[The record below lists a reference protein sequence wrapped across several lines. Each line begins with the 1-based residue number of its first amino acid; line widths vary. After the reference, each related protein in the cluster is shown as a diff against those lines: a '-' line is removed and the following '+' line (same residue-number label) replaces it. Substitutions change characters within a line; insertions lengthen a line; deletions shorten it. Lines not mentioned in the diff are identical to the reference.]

1 MWLKGPRRF
10 SDRDELNKPDALS
23 SHVTPPG
30 GTMTT
35 YAVRNPATGELV
47 RSYDTNTD
55 ADVASAI
62 ERAHAAYQSWGRTT
76 TVAERAALVARVA
89 QLHAERAEELA
100 DLIVQEMGKPREEAV
115 GEAEFSSAIYQ
126 YYADNAEEFLKDE
139 EITLLAGEGTAR
151 ITRQPVGVLLGI
163 MPWNFPAYQVARF
176 AAPNLCL
183 GNTILLKHAPQCP
196 SSSAFIEQIF
206 IDAGCPDGAYV
217 NLYSSN
223 DQAATIIADPRV
235 QGVSVTGSERA
246 GAAVA
251 EIAGRNLKKVVLEL
265 GGSDPFIVLGSD
277 DLDATVEAALAA
289 RLGNTGQAC
298 NAGKRFIV
306 VEDLYDEFL
315 AKFTAGITGRA
326 SQPLSSELAA
336 DRLTAQLAA
345 ATDAGASLTAADG
358 ARDGAHVPFG
368 VLTDVPRGSDVFYE
382 ELFGP
387 VAMVFK
393 VKDEAEAVDLAND
406 TPFGLGSYVFTNDPE
421 QAQRVAAQI
430 EAGMVFVNCVDADGV
445 ELPFGGVKRSGLGRE
460 LGRFGIEEFVNRK
473 MIRTA

>member
-1 MWLKGPRRF
+1 
-10 SDRDELNKPDALS
+10 
-23 SHVTPPG
+23 
-30 GTMTT
+30 MTE

-47 RSYDTNTD
+47 RKYDTATD
-55 ADVASAI
+55 ADIASAI
-62 ERAHAAYQSWGRTT
+62 DRAQAAYQEWGRRTS
-76 TVAERAALVARVA
+76 VAERAALVRRVA
-89 QLHAERAEELA
+89 ELHTERTEELA
-100 DLIVQEMGKPREEAV
+100 DLIVEEMGKPREEAV
-115 GEAEFSSAIYQ
+115 GEVEFSAAIYE

-151 ITRQPVGVLLGI
+151 IHREPVGVLLGI

-176 AAPNLCL
+176 AGPNLCL

-206 IDAGCPDGAYV
+206 TDAGFPDGAYV
-217 NLYSSN
+217 NIYASN
-223 DQAATIIADPRV
+223 EQAADIIADPRV

-251 EIAGRNLKKVVLEL
+251 EVAGRNLKKVVLEL
-265 GGSDPFIVLGSD
+265 GGSDPFLVLGTD
-277 DLDATVEAALAA
+277 DMDATVEAALAA

-306 VEDLYDEFL
+306 TEDLYDEFVD
-315 AKFTAGITGRA
+315 KFTAGILAAGRA
-326 SQPLSSELAA
+326 PLSSELAA
-336 DRLTAQLAA
+336 DRLMEQIERAK
-345 ATDAGASLTAADG
+345 ADG
-358 ARDGAHVPFG
+358 ATLVAAEGEREGAHVPSG
-368 VLTDVPRGSDVFYE
+368 VLTGVSRESDTFYQ

-393 VKDEAEAVDLAND
+393 AKDEAEAIELAND
-406 TPFGLGSYVFTNDPE
+406 TPFGLGSYVFTNDAE
-421 QAQRVAAQI
+421 QAERVASQI
-430 EAGMVFVNCVDADGV
+430 EAGMVFVNLVDADGV

-473 MIRTA
+473 MIRMG